1 MVMRGAVIEK
11 LFTSGAG
18 WFEGSSSSSCSSP
31 TSHLDSKLVMSPRRV
46 LHNSSC
52 DEIVSGRGIG
62 LGIIVNMDKSCESKA
77 ILVRQSHHVN
87 ANIGD
92 EDEEYTIVT
101 RHHKPNNN
109 NNSYTRK
116 QLVYDNCGDHEKL
129 IRSLF
134 DISPTPARVDADI
147 KAGAHD
153 FLSTCHECN
162 KQLHGKDI
170 YMYRGEKAF
179 CSIECRSMEIA
190 QMEKEESMKKKMMMR
205 NKHDCGSSTS
215 YAPQQVPV
223 SRSSGHDHGQMML
236 CCEKRIAATAG
247 FLDSGGGGEKKKKK
261 SGNVGVEQPAVRSN
275 ITSLQIEFT
284 MDIFGTTG
292 IQSSFTP
299 MMTEVTRLGSKS
311 IAHVLNSST
320 GGGFNV
326 PTYSNTF
333 LNSTSTLVNIG
344 PDVVGSSSAT
354 GRSLGQIP
362 EVNAISDICSN
373 PNEEAPSSYANK
385 LSHTFSTKANLCKL
399 DANVPNDTDFDI

>member
-1 MVMRGAVIEK
+1 M
-11 LFTSGAG
+11 
-18 WFEGSSSSSCSSP
+18 
-31 TSHLDSKLVMSPRRV
+31 
-46 LHNSSC
+46 
-52 DEIVSGRGIG
+52 
-62 LGIIVNMDKSCESKA
+62 GIIVNMDKSVEIEA

-92 EDEEYTIVT
+92 EDEE
-101 RHHKPNNN
+101 
-109 NNSYTRK
+109 
-116 QLVYDNCGDHEKL
+116 
-129 IRSLF
+129 
-134 DISPTPARVDADI
+134 VDADI
-147 KAGAHD
+147 KAAGAHD

-170 YMYRGEKAF
+170 YMYRVHDGISSAANGIRKSNEEEDDDEKYI
-179 CSIECRSMEIA
+179 SIRLSSGDISYDELR
-190 QMEKEESMKKKMMMR
+190 
-205 NKHDCGSSTS
+205 SST
-215 YAPQQVPV
+215 
-223 SRSSGHDHGQMML
+223 RF
-236 CCEKRIAATAG
+236 AATAG

-261 SGNVGVEQPAVRSN
+261 SGNVGDEQPAVRSN

-333 LNSTSTLVNIG
+333 LNSTSTLVNTG

-362 EVNAISDICSN
+362 EVNAISDIGSN

-385 LSHTFSTKANLCKL
+385 LSHTSSTKANLCKL